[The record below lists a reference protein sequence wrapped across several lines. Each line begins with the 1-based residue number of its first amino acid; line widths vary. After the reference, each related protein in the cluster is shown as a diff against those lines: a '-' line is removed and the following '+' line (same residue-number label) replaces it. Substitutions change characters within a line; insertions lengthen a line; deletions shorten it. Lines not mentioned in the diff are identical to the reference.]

1 MLVQE
6 GKLAHANVFLCYND
20 VRDAI
25 ELVQY
30 GKIARARFPL
40 HGSFPPWRNDVV

>member
-1 MLVQE
+1 VFVQE

-20 VRDAI
+20 VQDAI

-30 GKIARARFPL
+30 GKIAHARFSL
-40 HGSFPPWRNDVV
+40 QTKSFL